1 MQKHRSLIF
10 GAEMS
15 VYSIIKKSQLEG
27 ATRLDSEFYQPEYLA
42 LMDSLNKKPTVQLN
56 SIAFVTDGIHASIDY
71 DNKSNIRCL
80 SAQYVQDNYFDLSA
94 NTFISESQHKINLR
108 TSLKA
113 GDVIISSVGSIG
125 NCAVVTKDI
134 LPANADRHVAI
145 IRLSEGDI
153 SSFYLS
159 VFFNSKYGRFQTIR
173 EATGNV
179 QLNLFIDKIKTLK
192 IPVLKKLDEIN
203 ELSKKSCDMIFYA
216 NSLYSQAENL
226 LIEELGL
233 KDFKPQEDLS
243 YVVNLSDVKYAHRAD
258 SEYFQP
264 KYKRI
269 TEKIKKHNVRPL
281 GDLVT
286 MKKGFEPGSD
296 EYQDEGKLFIR
307 VSSVS
312 KHGLIDKDQKYLSD
326 ELYQE
331 LKKNFEP
338 KVGEILLTK
347 DASPGIAYVL
357 NEPIQGIISSG
368 IMRLRIKEDIEAE
381 YVALCINS
389 IIGQMQ
395 IERDSGGSIIS
406 HWKPD
411 QIKELQ
417 LPILSKPSQQKIS
430 DLIRKSH
437 ESRKK
442 AKELLEEAK
451 RKVEEEIENQ

>member
-1 MQKHRSLIF
+1 
-10 GAEMS
+10 MS
-15 VYSIIKKSQLEG
+15 VYSIIKKPQLEG

-179 QLNLFIDKIKTLK
+179 QLNLFIDKIK
-192 IPVLKKLDEIN
+192 
-203 ELSKKSCDMIFYA
+203 
-216 NSLYSQAENL
+216 
-226 LIEELGL
+226 
-233 KDFKPQEDLS
+233 
-243 YVVNLSDVKYAHRAD
+243 
-258 SEYFQP
+258 
-264 KYKRI
+264 
-269 TEKIKKHNVRPL
+269 KHNVRPL

-368 IMRLRIKEDIEAE
+368 IMRLRIKE
-381 YVALCINS
+381 
-389 IIGQMQ
+389 
-395 IERDSGGSIIS
+395 
-406 HWKPD
+406 
-411 QIKELQ
+411 
-417 LPILSKPSQQKIS
+417 
-430 DLIRKSH
+430 
-437 ESRKK
+437 
-442 AKELLEEAK
+442 
-451 RKVEEEIENQ
+451 EIENQ

>member
-1 MQKHRSLIF
+1 
-10 GAEMS
+10 MS

-27 ATRLDSEFYQPEYLA
+27 ATRLDSEFYQPEYLT
-42 LMDSLNKKPTVQLN
+42 LMDSLKKKSTVQLN

-145 IRLSEGDI
+145 IRLSEGGI

-226 LIEELGL
+226 LLEELGL
-233 KDFKPQEDLS
+233 IDFKPQEDLS

-264 KYKRI
+264 KHRRI
-269 TEKIKKHNVRPL
+269 IEKINKHRAKLLPDVIDNVSARFNPL
-281 GDLVT
+281 SQPDKTFKYVELANINSSIGIIDGYSEVR
-286 MKKGFEPGSD
+286 GSEAPSRAKRVLKAND
-296 EYQDEGKLFIR
+296 VI
-307 VSSVS
+307 VSSVEGSLKNVALVNTEQDGFLASTGFFQFRS
-312 KHGLIDKDQKYLSD
+312 K
-326 ELYQE
+326 
-331 LKKNFEP
+331 
-338 KVGEILLTK
+338 EILPEVLLVLAK
-347 DASPGIAYVL
+347 SPVL
-357 NEPIQGIISSG
+357 
-368 IMRLRIKEDIEAE
+368 
-381 YVALCINS
+381 
-389 IIGQMQ
+389 QMQ
-395 IERDSGGSIIS
+395 LEKQCAGTILTAVPKET
-406 HWKPD
+406 
-411 QIKELQ
+411 IKNIVV
-417 LPILSKPSQQKIS
+417 PILPKPIQQKIA
-430 DLIRKSH
+430 DLVRQSH
-437 ESRKK
+437 EARKK

-451 RKVEEEIENQ
+451 RKVEEEIENN

>member
-1 MQKHRSLIF
+1 M
-10 GAEMS
+10 
-15 VYSIIKKSQLEG
+15 
-27 ATRLDSEFYQPEYLA
+27 
-42 LMDSLNKKPTVQLN
+42 
-56 SIAFVTDGIHASIDY
+56 
-71 DNKSNIRCL
+71 
-80 SAQYVQDNYFDLSA
+80 
-94 NTFISESQHKINLR
+94 
-108 TSLKA
+108 
-113 GDVIISSVGSIG
+113 
-125 NCAVVTKDI
+125 
-134 LPANADRHVAI
+134 
-145 IRLSEGDI
+145 
-153 SSFYLS
+153 
-159 VFFNSKYGRFQTIR
+159 
-173 EATGNV
+173 
-179 QLNLFIDKIKTLK
+179 
-192 IPVLKKLDEIN
+192 
-203 ELSKKSCDMIFYA
+203 
-216 NSLYSQAENL
+216 
-226 LIEELGL
+226 
-233 KDFKPQEDLS
+233 
-243 YVVNLSDVKYAHRAD
+243 
-258 SEYFQP
+258 
-264 KYKRI
+264 
-269 TEKIKKHNVRPL
+269 
-281 GDLVT
+281 
-286 MKKGFEPGSD
+286 
-296 EYQDEGKLFIR
+296 
-307 VSSVS
+307 SSVS